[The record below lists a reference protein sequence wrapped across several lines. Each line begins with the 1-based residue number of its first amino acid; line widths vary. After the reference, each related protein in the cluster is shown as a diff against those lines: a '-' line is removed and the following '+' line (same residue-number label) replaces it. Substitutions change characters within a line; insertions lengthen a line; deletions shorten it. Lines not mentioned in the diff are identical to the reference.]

1 MSRSDT
7 TKLTGDEAK
16 TGSNAKTSADNA
28 GGAWFTQCTCHDQID
43 TGVLAHLE
51 RLSHEESREDLEA
64 ELNDLMKH
72 EEQNDALLGALSC
85 TDDSDSY
92 NLVANGLLDKTR
104 TRKEI
109 FSLLMA
115 KRKASASHQEAD
127 WGQVCSVSKGT
138 SGAGSNI
145 GRSPSVCPHCNQQ
158 DCVSRAVK
166 ETEDVTKIE
175 GSDRE

>member
-1 MSRSDT
+1 MSQGDT
-7 TKLTGDEAK
+7 EKFTRDKARI
-16 TGSNAKTSADNA
+16 GSNAKTSADNA
-28 GGAWFTQCTCHDQID
+28 DGAWFIQCTCHDQID
-43 TGVLAHLE
+43 TCVLAHLE

-64 ELNDLMKH
+64 ELNGLMKH

-92 NLVANGLLDKTR
+92 CLVAEGLLDKTR

-109 FSLLMA
+109 FCLLMA
-115 KRKASASHQEAD
+115 KLKTSASHQEAD
-127 WGQVCSVSKGT
+127 GGQICSVSKGT
-138 SGAGSNI
+138 SGAGSKI

-175 GSDRE
+175 GSNHG